1 MYYQLRM
8 RSLAGRGLGFG
19 GCAPGGGEGKLGHGH
34 VGRRSAEAR
43 SPIRHLHPLWRP
55 ALSTRASGLRPPL
68 APLPPNSSGSPFRPE
83 TPRRPCAHLPHNTG
97 TPPCCSSPKR
107 FSCWLAAGIHR
118 TGDQTYRN
126 GSSNSQTGPLC
137 DFRKT

>member
-83 TPRRPCAHLPHNTG
+83 TPRRPCAHLPHWHSAMLLISKTLLLLA
-97 TPPCCSSPKR
+97 CSRNSPHGRPNLPK
-107 FSCWLAAGIHR
+107 WLQQLSNR
-118 TGDQTYRN
+118 
-126 GSSNSQTGPLC
+126 SSL
-137 DFRKT
+137 